1 DWDPFASDAP
11 DAAAP
16 PPAAGDPLRDLVRAA
31 PQESSLDE
39 LFGLGATA
47 ADAGGD
53 PLAGLGAPAP
63 VPGGR
68 PRADTDLLAAFGVP
82 PPAPVATAGDLGS
95 ELNTPMPLVPA
106 PARPAAPARPPP
118 PVRASVP
125 NPTVMPRGAVLSWGD
140 DDEPGHTRVVT
151 TPGMRRVSPAAP
163 PRPSPPANDGTLT
176 EETLP
181 TPRQQPNAPAP
192 ASAPTDALLAALLDG
207 LATPDLRLTALTPDG
222 MRLLGQLLREATRGS
237 VELLSARAALK
248 REMRADVTM
257 IGAQKNNPLKF
268 SPTVEAALQHLLGPQ
283 VPGFMA
289 PAPAM
294 RDAFDDLRAHQLG
307 VMAGMRAAL
316 EGVLGRFDPAQ
327 LESQLAQRGGGGL
340 SALLPSGR
348 KARLWEL
355 FQQLF
360 TQLQREAQDDFDE
373 LFGKAFLRAYEAQLD
388 RLGDEPG
395 PR

>member
-1 DWDPFASDAP
+1 
-11 DAAAP
+11 
-16 PPAAGDPLRDLVRAA
+16 
-31 PQESSLDE
+31 
-39 LFGLGATA
+39 
-47 ADAGGD
+47 
-53 PLAGLGAPAP
+53 
-63 VPGGR
+63 
-68 PRADTDLLAAFGVP
+68 
-82 PPAPVATAGDLGS
+82 
-95 ELNTPMPLVPA
+95 
-106 PARPAAPARPPP
+106 
-118 PVRASVP
+118 
-125 NPTVMPRGAVLSWGD
+125 
-140 DDEPGHTRVVT
+140 
-151 TPGMRRVSPAAP
+151 
-163 PRPSPPANDGTLT
+163 
-176 EETLP
+176 
-181 TPRQQPNAPAP
+181 
-192 ASAPTDALLAALLDG
+192 
-207 LATPDLRLTALTPDG
+207 

-237 VELLSARAALK
+237 VELLAARAALK

-268 SPTVEAALQHLLGPQ
+268 SPSAEAALQHLLGPQ

-316 EGVLGRFDPAQ
+316 EGVLGLFDPAR
-327 LESQLAQRGGGGL
+327 LESQLAQRGGGL
-340 SALLPSGR
+340 SSLLPSGR

-360 TQLQREAQDDFDE
+360 AQLQREAQDDFDE